1 MDDERD
7 YDLDHDRIAATR
19 AHNRLIDDLD
29 REIAEELTPEYQAER
44 ERELAAIRRW
54 DLPSAR
60 TPRGTRTAWMDDR
73 QVAHADQQER

>member
-1 MDDERD
+1 MNEDGDYDRD
-7 YDLDHDRIAATR
+7 YDRIAATR

-29 REIAEELTPEYQAER
+29 REIAEQATPEYQLER

-60 TPRGTRTAWMDDR
+60 TPRGTRTARMDDR

>member
-7 YDLDHDRIAATR
+7 YDMDHDRIAATR

-29 REIAEELTPEYQAER
+29 REIAEQATPEYQLER

-60 TPRGTRTAWMDDR
+60 TPRGTRTARMDDR
-73 QVAHADQQER
+73 QIAHADNEER